1 MKFAKV
7 GIRAADLWCRMR
19 PIYQLS
25 HHHCPRLNDW
35 LAAANQVTIMS
46 AKLIGWIQIGRR
58 ATILWDWPPGA
69 KSVLSLGVESNWNY
83 SDYSVEADLN
93 ATEIHEKSDHVFR
106 FRFRFRSKRAVLK
119 FKPKEISS
127 IDLKWSV
134 ASSRRN
140 SRMPK
145 SLMPGIG
152 P

>member
-7 GIRAADLWCRMR
+7 GIRAGDLSCRMP

-46 AKLIGWIQIGRR
+46 AKLIGWIQSGRR
-58 ATILWDWPPGA
+58 ATILWDWPLSV
-69 KSVLSLGVESNWNY
+69 KSGLTLGVESNWNY

-106 FRFRFRSKRAVLK
+106 FRFRFRSKRAVFK
-119 FKPKEISS
+119 FKLKEISS